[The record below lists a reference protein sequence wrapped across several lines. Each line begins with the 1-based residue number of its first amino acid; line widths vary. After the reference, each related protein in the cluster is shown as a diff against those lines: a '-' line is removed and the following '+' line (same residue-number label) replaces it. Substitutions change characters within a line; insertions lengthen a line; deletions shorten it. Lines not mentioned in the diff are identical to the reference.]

1 VTIYQ
6 TWERVAAIDGT
17 AVSADGYVE
26 VTVDA
31 RGAVVGLALDPRVYR
46 EPDADALAA
55 TIIATADT
63 AAEVARERV
72 FAAVKPLLPPRASV
86 EDVDLAFD
94 PVLHHLESRR

>member
-1 VTIYQ
+1 MTINQ
-6 TWERVAAIDGT
+6 TWERVAALAET

-55 TIIATADT
+55 TIVAT
-63 AAEVARERV
+63 AAEAADAVREHVFVAM
-72 FAAVKPLLPPRASV
+72 KPLLPPRTSL
-86 EDVDLAFD
+86 EDADLAFD
-94 PVLHHLESRR
+94 PVLHHLERR